1 MQLFF
6 LLGLIASTSS
16 RINAAPSRAMPIVE
30 PRFPVF
36 NYTITCINIAR
47 SVSNSSGVYYFGHPQ
62 YIKGNMHW
70 ASSSSQISAC
80 VVEPGNAQDL
90 STILKI
96 VSNTST
102 PFGIRSGGHATN
114 PGFSST
120 PGVQIALFKLNEV
133 TYHPATV
140 AADGSVGTVD
150 IGSGLVWD
158 DVYKTL
164 QSQNVNVVGG
174 RVTGVGVGGFILG
187 GGYSWLSNQYG
198 LTIDTVTAFEVVL
211 PSGIITTA
219 SATTNPDLFW
229 GLKGGFN
236 NFGVVTKFTL
246 LAFPQGQVW
255 GGLTTYTE
263 GQLAKLNNAV
273 VDFVKTVN
281 DPKASII
288 PAYNSIIGQPGV
300 SLLMFYDG
308 PTPPAGIFERFLS
321 IPHFTSDVKT
331 RSFTSLVQASPS
343 DITYGTRGA
352 FNTVSLKTYSSS
364 LIEQVLNQTKFWGQ
378 KFAFEGALFISYDV
392 EPFLQTMTSRSK
404 GGAYPHDNFL
414 MPLNLYYAWLS
425 DTKDKMFTD
434 AMEESAQVIY
444 NQAVAEGQDIAGLKQ
459 IKYGNYAPASS
470 NQDLRSI
477 YGDNLP
483 RLKQLK
489 AQYDPTNTMGLAG
502 GFRF

>member
-1 MQLFF
+1 
-6 LLGLIASTSS
+6 
-16 RINAAPSRAMPIVE
+16 MPIVE

-47 SVSNSSGVYYFGHPQ
+47 SVSKSSNVYYFGHPQ

-80 VVEPGNAQDL
+80 VVEPGNVQDL

-120 PGVQIALFKLNEV
+120 PGVQIVLFKLNEV
-133 TYHPATV
+133 TYHPAPV

-164 QSQNVNVVGG
+164 QSQNVTVLAEQSVWSDHRYRN
-174 RVTGVGVGGFILG
+174 GFRGCTPQWNHYYCVCNYEPRSVLG
-187 GGYSWLSNQYG
+187 AQG
-198 LTIDTVTAFEVVL
+198 L
-211 PSGIITTA
+211 
-219 SATTNPDLFW
+219 
-229 GLKGGFN
+229 
-236 NFGVVTKFTL
+236 
-246 LAFPQGQVW
+246 

-273 VDFVKTVN
+273 VDFVKTVT

-308 PTPPAGIFERFLS
+308 PTPPVGIFERFLS

-470 NQDLRSI
+470 AQDLRSI

-489 AQYDPTNTMGLAG
+489 AQYDPTNIMGLAG